1 MNLTTPQKKIKE
13 NRYIQA
19 IFAYGVVPVLLLLE
33 EYEDNE
39 NFEECQI
46 ILESITFINTN
57 LEGEK
62 LPLKYDATTLSKLRE
77 WFSLYGFSGDSAIEN
92 MPYYM
97 KKIKDL
103 VKLPIEK

>member
-1 MNLTTPQKKIKE
+1 MLTLPQKKIKE
-13 NRYIQA
+13 NRYVQA

-33 EYEDNE
+33 EYEDNQ

-46 ILESITFINTN
+46 ILDAIQFINTN
-57 LEGEK
+57 LEVEK

-97 KKIKDL
+97 SKIKEM